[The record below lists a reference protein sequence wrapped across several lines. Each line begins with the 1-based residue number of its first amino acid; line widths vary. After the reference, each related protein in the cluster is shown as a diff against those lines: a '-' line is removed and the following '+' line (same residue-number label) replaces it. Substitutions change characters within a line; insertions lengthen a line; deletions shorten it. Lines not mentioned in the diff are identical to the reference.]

1 MKKPQ
6 WILIGIT
13 AAFLFVLIG
22 VFVGRNTAGAYIPVN
37 DAKETVTQAQ
47 SHQNGQ
53 IDINTATSEQLQLI
67 PGIGEAIAQRII
79 DYRTENG
86 SFKTIEEI
94 MNVSG
99 IGEKKF
105 EQMKPYIKVQSELT
119 GG

>member
-13 AAFLFVLIG
+13 TAFLFVLLG
-22 VFVGRNTAGAYIPVN
+22 VFVGRNTAGAYIPTNDVKEAVN
-37 DAKETVTQAQ
+37 QTQSNQ
-47 SHQNGQ
+47 DGQ

-67 PGIGEAIAQRII
+67 PGIGESIAQRII

-86 SFKTIEEI
+86 GFKSIEEI

-105 EQMKPYIKVQSELT
+105 EQMKPYIKVD
-119 GG
+119 

>member
-13 AAFLFVLIG
+13 TAFLFVLIG
-22 VFVGRNTAGAYIPVN
+22 LFVGRNTAGAYIPVN
-37 DAKETVTQAQ
+37 DTKESISQNQ
-47 SHQNGQ
+47 SEQNGQ

-67 PGIGEAIAQRII
+67 PGVGEAIAQRII

-86 SFKTIEEI
+86 EFKSIEEI
-94 MNVSG
+94 MSVSG

-105 EQMKPYIKVQSELT
+105 EQMKPYIKVD
-119 GG
+119 

>member
-13 AAFLFVLIG
+13 AAFIFLLMG

-37 DAKETVTQAQ
+37 DVKETIVQTQS
-47 SHQNGQ
+47 SHNGK
-53 IDINTATSEQLQLI
+53 IDINTATSEQLELI
-67 PGIGEAIAQRII
+67 PGIGTSIAQRII
-79 DYRTENG
+79 DYRSENG
-86 SFKTIEEI
+86 RFKNIEEI

-105 EQMKPYIKVQSELT
+105 DQMKPYIKVD
-119 GG
+119 

>member
-13 AAFLFVLIG
+13 TAFLFVLLGI
-22 VFVGRNTAGAYIPVN
+22 FVGRNTAGAYIPAN
-37 DAKETVTQAQ
+37 DAKETITQIQ
-47 SHQNGQ
+47 SNPNGQ
-53 IDINTATSEQLQLI
+53 ININTATSEQLQLI
-67 PGIGEAIAQRII
+67 PGIGESIAQRII

-86 SFKTIEEI
+86 GFKSIEEI

-105 EQMKPYIKVQSELT
+105 EQMKPYIKAD
-119 GG
+119 